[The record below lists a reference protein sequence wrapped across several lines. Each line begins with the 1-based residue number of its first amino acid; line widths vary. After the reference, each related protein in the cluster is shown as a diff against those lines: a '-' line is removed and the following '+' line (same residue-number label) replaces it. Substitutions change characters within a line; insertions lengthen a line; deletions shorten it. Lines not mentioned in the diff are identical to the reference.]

1 MIESVIVGILL
12 SFMCLGLFALIGL
25 LIFDDI
31 TFIWSHFHDSRDPK
45 FSYREYKTLG
55 GKLEENRYPTICG
68 KYVRL
73 NMIDY
78 YRAYHE
84 EKRNKQLQ
92 ARAEIIEEATKK
104 K

>member
-1 MIESVIVGILL
+1 MIESVIVGII
-12 SFMCLGLFALIGL
+12 FGFICLGLFALIGL

-31 TFIWSHFHDSRDPK
+31 TFIWSPFHDSCDPK

-55 GKLEENRYPTICG
+55 GKLNEDRYPTICG

-73 NMIDY
+73 SLIDY

-84 EKRNKQLQ
+84 EKRNNQLQ
-92 ARAEIIEEATKK
+92 ARAEIIEEATRKK
-104 K
+104 